1 MRFSILV
8 STTALALSV
17 GGCAMSFDKSGTQG
31 RALAPTVSAS
41 SSASMT
47 NPESPVGFCADKG
60 ACASHPGALA
70 QGAEIGRDKNAPV
83 VEGHPLTSVVV
94 TQCNLMV
101 VVYMTMQDGR
111 FLRFDKQSNVPAEEL
126 LRVAYT
132 ASRSERVEVSCDG
145 VGIAGY
151 EKHEAV

>member
-1 MRFSILV
+1 MRLSILA
-8 STTALALSV
+8 STTALVLSL
-17 GGCAMSFDKSGTQG
+17 GGCAASIDRPAAQGLPRAMSLG
-31 RALAPTVSAS
+31 

-47 NPESPVGFCADKG
+47 NAESPVGFCAEKG
-60 ACASHPGALA
+60 CASRPDSVARGA
-70 QGAEIGRDKNAPV
+70 QIGADKNAPL

-111 FLRFDKQSNVPAEEL
+111 FLRFDKQSNISAEEL

-132 ASRSERVEVSCDG
+132 ASRSERVEVSCEG
-145 VGIAGY
+145 VGVAGY
-151 EKHEAV
+151 EKHDAV

>member
-1 MRFSILV
+1 MRLSILL
-8 STTALALSV
+8 STTALVLSL
-17 GGCAMSFDKSGTQG
+17 GGCATSFDQPGKEDVPA
-31 RALAPTVSAS
+31 RALSLS
-41 SSASMT
+41 SSTSMS
-47 NPESPVGFCADKG
+47 NSESPVGFCADHG
-60 ACASHPGALA
+60 ACASRPDAVA
-70 QGAEIGRDKNAPV
+70 RGAEIGADKNAPL

-111 FLRFDKQSNVPAEEL
+111 FLRFDKQSNIPAEEL

-145 VGIAGY
+145 VGVAGY